1 MRRAAVVCVLACAP
15 LAAQAAGGHHGVDD
29 ADLVEPGRC
38 EIETWASRG
47 SGTRLLHGGLGCRVG
62 PVELQ
67 GAVEHER
74 GASAGRFVQ
83 AKWSHALAKDWKAGV
98 AATANWD
105 ASQRPRR
112 QGTTVV
118 ALLSWQVAPQ
128 WRLHANLGRDF
139 NHGAGDEP
147 RSGIAVEWSP
157 PAFGDVTLGAER
169 YRQAGA
175 HLARAA
181 VRWAANEHWTLDF
194 SRTLRISG
202 PGAALWTLAAT
213 YTFER

>member
-1 MRRAAVVCVLACAP
+1 MRRALLALAL
-15 LAAQAAGGHHGVDD
+15 LAAAGLARAAGGHRGVDD

-47 SGTRLLHGGLGCRVG
+47 DGTRLLHAGLGCRVG
-62 PVELQ
+62 AIELQ
-67 GAVEHER
+67 GAAEHER
-74 GASAGRFVQ
+74 GTSAGRFVQ
-83 AKWSHALAKDWKAGV
+83 AKWSLPLAEDWKAGL

-105 ASQRPRR
+105 AKQRPRW

-118 ALLSWQVAPQ
+118 ALLSWQAAPG

-139 NHGAGDEP
+139 NRGAGDEP
-147 RSGIAVEWSP
+147 RAGIAAEWSP
-157 PAFGDVTLGAER
+157 SALDGLTVSAER

-175 HLARAA
+175 HLARTA
-181 VRWAANEHWTLDF
+181 VRWAASEQWTLDL
-194 SRTLRISG
+194 SRSFRVPG
-202 PGAALWTLAAT
+202 PAAALWTAGAT